1 MNADVNASGESPE
14 RPRLT
19 AAYPQLFTTDMERS
33 ARFFREQ
40 LGFEVRDLFGDPPV
54 YAQVSRDGVRL
65 NVRLVAGPV
74 LDREAAE
81 RSELLAAYLE
91 TADVEGLYGEYAAK
105 GVDFHRRLET
115 KPWGLKGFIVRDPDG
130 NLLNFSEA
138 PDG

>member
-1 MNADVNASGESPE
+1 MSASGEPPG

-40 LGFEVRDLFGDPPV
+40 LGFEVRYLFGDPPV
-54 YAQVSRDGVRL
+54 YAQVMRDGVRL

-81 RSELLAAYLE
+81 RSELLAAYLK
-91 TADVEGLYGEYAAK
+91 TGDVEGLYREYRD
-105 GVDFHRRLET
+105 GNVDFYRRLET

-130 NLLNFSEA
+130 NLLNFSEPA
-138 PDG
+138 DG